1 MSVTSYFKQQQS
13 KYTHQKLQW
22 QEKKNILPMKMWEKN
37 HFSKFYID
45 GKKQLCQLQKNN
57 FIPRLC
63 LKLTSSWG
71 LEVKET
77 SFSPWYMF

>member
-1 MSVTSYFKQQQS
+1 MAREEKYSSY
-13 KYTHQKLQW
+13 
-22 QEKKNILPMKMWEKN
+22 ENVGEKN